1 MKKNKVFSETRKNP
15 GKQRV
20 LLIMKMTF
28 TFLLLVMFQLYT
40 IASAS
45 QQQRVTGK
53 VTDASTGEALPGV
66 NVIIHGTATG
76 VMTDND
82 GNFQL
87 EVPSADAVLD
97 VSFIGYDT
105 QSITVGTNQ
114 RIDIAL
120 VPALTALNE
129 VVVIGYGTTRRQNF
143 TGSVSSVDLET
154 SPVRLGSSTNAIGLL
169 RGITPGMTVSQTT
182 NAGDSP
188 IIQIRGQKSIGGG
201 SSASQPLIVVDGVI
215 FSGTLN
221 DLEPNDIANVQVLKD
236 ATSLAAYGSKAAA
249 GVLMIT
255 MKKGKRGKPVF
266 NFISDVTLTY
276 PGLKP
281 KVRDG
286 AGYVE
291 LMSYRTTGTPD
302 ADPSTFLGA
311 LEYANYQAD
320 KQTDWI
326 DMISRTGVMQKY
338 ALSFSAA
345 TDNSNYYISGTH
357 LRQQGNYKGDD
368 YSRNTFNA
376 RITTDINEYIQIN
389 ANTMFSANRD
399 WGTAPSYTLAAVS
412 SPYWEPYLE
421 DGVTMRQ
428 YIDNKEVVNT
438 HPLWNTFN
446 GVDNESKGYTNV
458 YGGAINIKI
467 PWIDGLSY
475 RITGS
480 YTIRSSESERFTH
493 ETNFSQFGTGAAGQT
508 TEYYDTQLIN
518 ANGSTNSSKNVSWD
532 LDNIITYIKQLNDHY
547 INASLVYTRNSV
559 EINSRSISGSD
570 FRGLGNTSLGIYD
583 LTNAAVQQ
591 ISSYDYSLHNDI
603 GYLGRIIYS
612 FKDTYTLSASVRR
625 DGSSVFGSGMKW
637 GVFPAVGVA
646 WTISNEGFM
655 SGITAIN
662 NLKLKGSWGVNGRQ
676 SLSPY
681 RTLSTLNMGV
691 NGRLLY
697 FLGDAPFYGQ
707 SIARLGNPNLG
718 WEETAAFNYGF
729 EGDFVKRLHVEVN
742 MYNSKTTNQ
751 IFSRVVPIM
760 GSGISSQDAT
770 LGRVDNFGIEAE
782 VTNMNINRKDFTW
795 QTSFYFTLNR
805 NKLVELYGDGQDDIP
820 SGYFLDHSLGAIY
833 GYTLDGIVNAGE
845 EHYVSNLTS
854 QLGDAQFKDISGPD
868 GVPDGALTPDD
879 RSIIGYGKENFTL
892 NMANTINYKGF
903 SMYILFTGTF
913 SGGKDKYGIP
923 YGMASNNDAYYT
935 ATGFLTRNILDHPF
949 WTAENQS
956 ETYPRYDYYDT
967 NRFLALQAYGNVRL
981 QNVNLSYTFDNQL
994 LRRYGINGLQLY
1006 VTSSNLFV
1014 IAPGWDF
1021 TDPDTRSY
1029 TQAQIP
1035 RTYQFGLN
1043 VKF

>member
-1 MKKNKVFSETRKNP
+1 MKKQEVFFRNQKDSGRRKI
-15 GKQRV
+15 
-20 LLIMKMTF
+20 LLFMKMSF
-28 TFLLLVMFQLYT
+28 TFLLLVIFQLYAV
-40 IASAS
+40 ASFS
-45 QQQRVTGK
+45 QQQAVTGK
-53 VTDASTGEALPGV
+53 VTDASTGEALAGV
-66 NVIIHGTATG
+66 NVVVEGTTIG
-76 VMTDND
+76 VITDQD
-82 GNFQL
+82 GNYEI
-87 EVPSADAVLD
+87 EVTSADAVLD
-97 VSFIGYDT
+97 FSFIGYVT
-105 QSITVGTNQ
+105 QIVTVGTNE

-120 VPALTALNE
+120 EADVTALDE
-129 VVVIGYGTTRRQNF
+129 IVVVGYGTMRRRNF
-143 TGSVSSVDLET
+143 TGSVSSVDLED
-154 SPVRLGSSTNAIGLL
+154 SPVRLGSSTNAMGLL

-182 NAGDSP
+182 NAGESP

-201 SSASQPLIVVDGVI
+201 ASASQPLVVVDGVI

-266 NFISDVTLTY
+266 NFTSDVTLTY

-302 ADPSTFLGA
+302 ADPSAFLGA

-338 ALSFSAA
+338 ALSFSGA
-345 TDNSNYYISGTH
+345 TNNSNYYISGTH

-376 RITTDINEYIQIN
+376 RITTDINDYIQFN
-389 ANTMFSANRD
+389 ANTMFSANRN

-428 YIDNKEVVNT
+428 YVDNKEVVNT
-438 HPLWNTFN
+438 HPLWNTYN

-458 YGGAINIKI
+458 IGGAINLKI
-467 PWIDGLSY
+467 PWINGLSFK
-475 RITGS
+475 ITGS

-493 ETNFSQFGTGAAGQT
+493 ETNFSQFGTGADGQT
-508 TEYYDTQLIN
+508 TAYYDTQLIN
-518 ANGSTNSSKNVSWD
+518 ASGSVNTSKNISWD
-532 LDNIITYIKQLNDHY
+532 LDNILTYARQFNDHY
-547 INASLVYTRNSV
+547 INATLVYTRNSD
-559 EINSRSISGSD
+559 ESKSRQISGSD
-570 FRGLGNTSLGIYD
+570 FRGLGNTSLGVYN
-583 LTNAAVQQ
+583 LTSAGVQQ
-591 ISSYDYSLHNDI
+591 VNSFNYSLHNDI
-603 GYLGRIIYS
+603 GYLGRINYS
-612 FKDTYTLSASVRR
+612 FRNTYTLNASVRR

-637 GVFPAVGVA
+637 GIFPAVGVA
-646 WTISNEGFM
+646 WAISNEGFM
-655 SGITAIN
+655 SSFSVID
-662 NLKLKGSWGVNGRQ
+662 NLKLKGSWGINGRQ

-691 NGRLLY
+691 SGRQLY
-697 FLGDAPFYGQ
+697 FLGDAPYYGQ
-707 SIARLGNPNLG
+707 NIARLGNPNLG

-729 EGDFVKRLHVEVN
+729 EGDFIKRLHVEVN

-760 GSGISSQDAT
+760 SSGISSQDAT

-782 VTNMNINRKDFTW
+782 VTNMNINRQDFSW
-795 QTSFYFTLNR
+795 QTSLYFTLNR

-845 EHYVSNLTS
+845 ENYVTNLTS
-854 QLGDAQFKDISGPD
+854 QLGDAQFLDISGPD
-868 GVPDGALTPDD
+868 GVPDGELTPDD

-892 NMANTINYKGF
+892 NMANTIRYKGF
-903 SMYILFTGTF
+903 NMYVLFTGIF
-913 SGGKDKYGIP
+913 SGGEDKHGVP
-923 YGMASNNDAYYT
+923 FGMARNNDAYYT
-935 ATGFLTRNILDHPF
+935 ATGYLTRNILDHPF

-956 ETYPRYDYYDT
+956 EVYPRYDYYDT
-967 NRFLALQAYGNVRL
+967 QRFMALQPYGHVRL
-981 QNVNLSYTFDNQL
+981 QNVNLSYTFDNQSL
-994 LRRYGINGLQLY
+994 SRAGINGLQLY
-1006 VTSSNLFV
+1006 VTASNLFV

-1029 TQAQIP
+1029 TRAQIP